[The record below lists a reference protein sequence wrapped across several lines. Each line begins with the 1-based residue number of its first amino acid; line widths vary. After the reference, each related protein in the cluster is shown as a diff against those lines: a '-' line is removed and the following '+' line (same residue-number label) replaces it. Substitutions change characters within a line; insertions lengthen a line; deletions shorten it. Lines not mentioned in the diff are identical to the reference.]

1 MVGLGCLAC
10 ENSEAGWA
18 WCARIVKGPGSNLE
32 VVVESRKRLKRLRA
46 FERRAVNRCQG
57 LSGQS
62 PTAVVENFNDPEH
75 PEQKVMDNP
84 TAEAVNSP
92 ARF

>member
-1 MVGLGCLAC
+1 MVGLVCLAC

-46 FERRAVNRCQG
+46 FERRAVTGCQG
-57 LSGQS
+57 LLR
-62 PTAVVENFNDPEH
+62 VVGPILNGCCRKIQRP
-75 PEQKVMDNP
+75 
-84 TAEAVNSP
+84 
-92 ARF
+92 